1 MSPCEGERRLGW
13 IVGESTPRTSLVL
26 FSDSSEV
33 PRVGTYVVAESPA
46 GCVFG
51 MIESVTAG
59 NRLLTEDVTSPESVE
74 GLIRAI
80 RENPSISPSYV
91 KGVVRWL
98 SMEGSLVQRGSV
110 ELPKV
115 PPRPGVEVF
124 SASRDL
130 LIKVFSPPQASSF
143 KGEEGADNREKARPW
158 VPLGTLMTEES
169 IEYSID
175 VNRLTRHLAV
185 LAITGGGKSNTVCV
199 LSKEIVMKHRGT
211 VVIFDMHG
219 EYGNLGLSEDSVN
232 RSPPAIN
239 PLMMSFSEL
248 LELARVP
255 ENATNQQ
262 RALRQAFD
270 SVWEEFSSNKLKFDD
285 SRTFIDALLGKL
297 NDMNEEGAR
306 GAYNRVLDVRDN
318 YGDVLSHGVPLDL
331 KKVIAPRRL
340 NVFDL
345 SEADENAADAIVSHY
360 LRRLLSERKAW
371 KHGRGGYP
379 IPVFVVIEE
388 AHVLIPAHG
397 MTLTKYWASR
407 IAREGRKFGVGLIVV
422 SQRPRNVD
430 PDVLSQ
436 TNNKIILRIVE
447 PQDIRY
453 VQDAS
458 EELSEDLAS
467 ILPSLNPG
475 EAVVIGSMVKL
486 PAVIKVNRCEG
497 KRSGGDIDVVG
508 EWRKWGEEQET
519 QVREGEKR
527 LQELL

>member
-1 MSPCEGERRLGW
+1 MSVCEGERRLGW
-13 IVGESTPRTSLVL
+13 IVGESTPRSSLVL
-26 FSDSSEV
+26 FSDSQDT
-33 PRVGTYVVAESPA
+33 PRVGTYVVAETPT

-98 SMEGSLVQRGSV
+98 SLKDSLSERGVV

-124 SASRDL
+124 SASRGL
-130 LIKVFSPPQASSF
+130 LSKVFSPAGASPDG
-143 KGEEGADNREKARPW
+143 KGGNGPW
-158 VPLGTLMTEES
+158 VPLGTLMTEPS

-175 VNRLTRHLAV
+175 VNRLTRHLAI
-185 LAITGGGKSNTVCV
+185 LAVTGGGKSNTVCV
-199 LSKEIVMKHRGT
+199 LSKEIVSRHAGT

-219 EYGNLGLSEDSVN
+219 EYGNLGLPDEKVN
-232 RSPPAIN
+232 ASPPAIN

-255 ENATNQQ
+255 DNATNQQ

-270 SVWEEFSSNKLKFDD
+270 NVWDKYRSNKIKFDD
-285 SRTFIDALLGKL
+285 SYTFIDALLDEL
-297 NDMNEEGAR
+297 NGMDEEGAR
-306 GAYNRVLDVRDN
+306 GAYNRVVDVKDN

-331 KKVIAPRRL
+331 KKIVVPGKL

-345 SEADENAADAIVSHY
+345 SEADESAADAIVSHY

-371 KHGRGGYP
+371 KHRKEGYP
-379 IPVFVVIEE
+379 VPVFVVIEE

-447 PQDIRY
+447 PQDIKY

-458 EELSEDLAS
+458 EELSEDLAG

-486 PAVIKVNRCEG
+486 PAVIKVKPCEG
-497 KRSGGDIDVVG
+497 KRSGGDLDVVG
-508 EWRKWGEEQET
+508 EWRRWAEAQEAQARQTEE
-519 QVREGEKR
+519 R